1 MLVKTLRRK
10 NVNGLFSHD
19 QNTRNNFRVLWV
31 VEELLVILFLAVVP
45 ILLAY
50 PLGGQELFDDVV
62 KSMIAPRLVIFYMFF
77 GLFVFGLVAFLNW
90 FYLSRFS
97 LLEKIHDLISR
108 VFYEVATCFVGLLRF
123 TAGMLLSIPV
133 MWLLNDFSAE
143 GLPRMRYIF
152 FYGFVAF
159 IECLILSRW
168 LESFKRRYMRN
179 S

>member
-1 MLVKTLRRK
+1 MSVLISNNRP
-10 NVNGLFSHD
+10 
-19 QNTRNNFRVLWV
+19 TRNDFWLLLV

-45 ILLAY
+45 IFLAY
-50 PLGGQELFDDVV
+50 GVGGQQLFDDVV
-62 KSMIAPRLVIFYMFF
+62 KSMIAPNLVVFYMFL
-77 GLFVFGLVAFLNW
+77 GLFVFGAVAFLNW

-108 VFYEVATCFVGLLRF
+108 VFSEVATCFVGVLRF
-123 TAGMLLSIPV
+123 SAGMLLSIPLI
-133 MWLLNDFSAE
+133 WLSNDYSAE
-143 GLPRMRYIF
+143 SLPRMGYIF
-152 FYGFVAF
+152 FLGIVIF